1 MLQPVHNPRHHMQCS
16 LLVRAEF
23 APSIENRML
32 RLTAVPLQHFLDRPN
47 TKAVVRFL
55 LLCELAGQGIDLSC
69 RAPLANRGGR
79 LRRDAPGRFGR
90 NLRGL
95 LVTERLELVHLLLRA
110 AVTIVSSRANPVVAL
125 TLRSSFHRSSRLS
138 DCIRSM
144 RECGHRWDQEL
155 CNRYFCCCAWSY
167 SGDAVNRS
175 VDVRVVIPDDRPLI
189 IDRLCR
195 LPP

>member
-47 TKAVVRFL
+47 TKTVVRFL

-90 NLRGL
+90 NLWRL
-95 LVTERLELVHLLLRA
+95 LVTERLELVQLLLRA
-110 AVTIVSSRANPVVAL
+110 AVIIVPSLANPVVAA
-125 TLRSSFHRSSRLS
+125 TLRSSSHRFLFFLSSISSSQTRLS

-144 RECGHRWDQEL
+144 RECGHHALGPRALHSLLPLL
-155 CNRYFCCCAWSY
+155 CLVIQWGRC
-167 SGDAVNRS
+167 RS
-175 VDVRVVIPDDRPLI
+175 
-189 IDRLCR
+189 
-195 LPP
+195 